1 MTELLQ
7 QNIDEEPQVQLNPPE
22 QQHFQV
28 ENPIDSLSVVLQE
41 TPVVSGDCSATEV
54 SILPDIF
61 SSEAPQP
68 TAPNPPTT
76 AVDMILVHPPE
87 PPTEPEPSTNR
98 KRHRAK
104 KDQSKSRAKKSS
116 EKSNDSAEKRRAI
129 KRTTR
134 HLAVKSAE
142 KLTEFEKSQLVK
154 LNSTEIDEIASIKEI
169 SRAEIQKN
177 KISLSEK
184 YLIDCAKEK
193 VTGQQSKISNVELSE
208 KTLGRYFCKQC
219 NKSYNRKHDLS
230 RHMLTHTNE
239 KPFEC
244 KFCDFKCALKSS
256 LTKHERRHTEEK
268 VERYKC
274 HICQAYLASSGG
286 LKRHIR
292 IHTGA
297 RPFRC
302 ATCQKDF
309 SRKDKLVRHL
319 AICKGGEK
327 NVGGEQSNSSDLVM
341 TITPLGQEIMKFY
354 TSQNSSTS

>member
-1 MTELLQ
+1 M
-7 QNIDEEPQVQLNPPE
+7 
-22 QQHFQV
+22 
-28 ENPIDSLSVVLQE
+28 
-41 TPVVSGDCSATEV
+41 

-104 KDQSKSRAKKSS
+104 KDQPKSRAKKSS

-177 KISLSEK
+177 KVSLSEK

-219 NKSYNRKHDLS
+219 NK
-230 RHMLTHTNE
+230 
-239 KPFEC
+239 
-244 KFCDFKCALKSS
+244 
-256 LTKHERRHTEEK
+256 
-268 VERYKC
+268 V
-274 HICQAYLASSGG
+274 
-286 LKRHIR
+286 
-292 IHTGA
+292 
-297 RPFRC
+297 
-302 ATCQKDF
+302 
-309 SRKDKLVRHL
+309 
-319 AICKGGEK
+319 
-327 NVGGEQSNSSDLVM
+327 
-341 TITPLGQEIMKFY
+341 
-354 TSQNSSTS
+354 